1 MPKDVFDEDVCSLLA
16 LALFISLGTVTTMT
30 YAGYPAPALTEEK
43 GKEKKSTGPKAGEEE
58 KKDKK
63 KQGGH

>member
-1 MPKDVFDEDVCSLLA
+1 LA
-16 LALFISLGTVTTMT
+16 LALFISFGTVTTMT
-30 YAGYPAPALTEEK
+30 YAGDPAPAPTEEK